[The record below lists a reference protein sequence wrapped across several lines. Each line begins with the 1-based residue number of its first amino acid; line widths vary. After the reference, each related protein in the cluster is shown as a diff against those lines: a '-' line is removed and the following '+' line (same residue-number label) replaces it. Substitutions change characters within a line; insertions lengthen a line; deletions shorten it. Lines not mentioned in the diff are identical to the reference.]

1 MWDADSI
8 SISIF
13 DNLEEFF
20 FLGSIYYH
28 MCDSLFPLESNFQQN
43 YILLFK
49 YAFEQNADNDV
60 WCLS

>member
-20 FLGSIYYH
+20 FLGSISYH

-60 WCLS
+60 WCPS